1 MADEDVP
8 EKARAAAS
16 DANHEEV
23 MAELDNA
30 LRHLA
35 AAQRRAGIRFVITRM
50 ATGEGLME
58 AKMVPIGGPP
68 FVYALVDRAGVVNR
82 ANHLPWPS
90 KSK

>member
-8 EKARAAAS
+8 KEARAAAS

-35 AAQRRAGIRFVITRM
+35 AAQRRAGIRFIITRM
-50 ATGEGLME
+50 ATGVME
-58 AKMVPIGGPP
+58 AKVVPIGGPP
-68 FVYALVDRAGVVNR
+68 FVYALVDQAGVVNR
-82 ANHLPWPS
+82 AMHLPWPS